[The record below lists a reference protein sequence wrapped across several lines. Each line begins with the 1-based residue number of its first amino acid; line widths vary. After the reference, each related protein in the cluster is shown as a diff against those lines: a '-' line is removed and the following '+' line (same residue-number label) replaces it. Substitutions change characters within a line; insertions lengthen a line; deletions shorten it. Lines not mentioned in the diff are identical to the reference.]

1 MHGLFQGL
9 VGLSRNADRAGWDFN
24 YVKTDITKKT
34 GATTTGLGSLG
45 RRLAL
50 GAALVAL
57 VSSSGGSIAQTV
69 PDDATPAVGLDIP
82 KNLQIFGKVDP
93 NVRKP
98 TAIVNGAVI
107 TGTDIDQRVAL
118 LVAARDLKLSPE
130 EMAQY
135 KLLTARQLI
144 DETLQIQQAKTA
156 EVKIAPDEVNKSYET
171 VARNFGKSV
180 AEMRAY
186 LRGIGSSERSLK
198 RQIEA
203 ELSWNRY
210 LWRKVDINVGD
221 EEVNAIIEKL
231 KKQQGTT
238 EYHVR
243 EIYLKA
249 DPDRAQEVFNQAQQ
263 IIGSIQK
270 REKGEDTFG
279 YYARLS
285 DATTRATDGDLDWLS
300 ETQLAQLPP
309 TLVEAIKSMTPE
321 HLAGPIEVPGGFS
334 IIYLVDTRKVGVA
347 DPMDAKLTL
356 KQLSVRFAEGTTQ
369 AQADA
374 RVTEFAKLSQTI
386 HGCGEVAKV
395 ATALGA
401 DVVDNDSVRIKDLP
415 GPLREI
421 MLKLQVGESTPPFG
435 SAKDGIR
442 SLVLCGRDEA
452 TGPRIP
458 GVEQVRTSME
468 NSRVNLRA
476 NQLLR
481 DLRRDA
487 IIEYR

>member
-1 MHGLFQGL
+1 
-9 VGLSRNADRAGWDFN
+9 
-24 YVKTDITKKT
+24 VKTDTAKT
-34 GATTTGLGSLG
+34 TRFGRGLGF
-45 RRLAL
+45 
-50 GAALVAL
+50 GAAIVAL
-57 VSSSGGSIAQTV
+57 LSTSGGAIGQTAPAPA
-69 PDDATPAVGLDIP
+69 PDDQAGVTALDLP
-82 KNLQIFGKVDP
+82 KNPTIFGKVDP
-93 NVRKP
+93 AIRKP

-118 LVAARDLKLSPE
+118 LVSARDLKLSPQ
-130 EMAQY
+130 EMQQY
-135 KLLTARQLI
+135 KLVIVRQLI

-156 EVKIAPDEVNKSYET
+156 DVKIGPDEISKSYET
-171 VARNFGKSV
+171 VARNFGKSLP
-180 AEMRAY
+180 EMRVY
-186 LRGIGSSERSLK
+186 LRSVGSSERSLK
-198 RQIEA
+198 RQLEA

-210 LWRKVDINVGD
+210 LRRKVDVNVGD
-221 EEVNAIIEKL
+221 EEVNAIIDKI

-249 DPDRAQEVFNQAQQ
+249 DADRAPEVAAQAQQ
-263 IIGSIQK
+263 IMQSIQK
-270 REKGEDTFG
+270 RDKGEDTFG

-300 ETQLAQLPP
+300 EQQLSQLPAP
-309 TLVEAIKSMTPE
+309 LVEAIKSMTPE
-321 HLAGPIEVPGGFS
+321 HLAGPIAVPGGFS
-334 IIYLVDTRKVGVA
+334 IIYLVDTRKIGVA
-347 DPMDAKLTL
+347 DPLDAKLTL
-356 KQLSVRFAEGTTQ
+356 KQVSVRFAQGTTQ

-374 RVTEFAKLSQTI
+374 RVTEFAKLSATI
-386 HGCGEVAKV
+386 RGCGEVAKV

-401 DVVDNDSVRIKDLP
+401 EVVDNDSIRIKDLP
-415 GPLREI
+415 VALRDI

-452 TGPRIP
+452 TGANIP
-458 GVEQVRTSME
+458 GTEQIRTKME
-468 NSRVNLRA
+468 NDRVNLRA